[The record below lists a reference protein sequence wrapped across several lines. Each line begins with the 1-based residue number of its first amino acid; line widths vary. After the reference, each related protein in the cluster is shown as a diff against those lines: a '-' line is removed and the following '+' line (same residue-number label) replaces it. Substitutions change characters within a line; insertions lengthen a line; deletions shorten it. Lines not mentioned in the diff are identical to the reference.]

1 MTTNEGVLR
10 QANEGVLRRWA
21 RRKQA
26 AQTASPAIADV
37 PGSSLPELPPPE
49 LPPIESL
56 GVASDYTAF
65 LQKGVTA
72 EVQRLA
78 LQRAWQSDESIAG
91 FRGMAEYAWDFN
103 APEYGRLWATDDVA
117 KLLQAVLTPP
127 EDDVPVAV
135 VELAAEPEPLA
146 STAPH
151 QVESATEEAPSLV
164 AAAEPV
170 QKPYVRRHGSAL
182 PS

>member
-1 MTTNEGVLR
+1 MKTSEGL
-10 QANEGVLRRWA
+10 LRRWS

-26 AQTASPAIADV
+26 AQAAPPAAADV
-37 PGSSLPELPPPE
+37 PELPVSE

-56 GVASDYTAF
+56 GIASDYTAF
-65 LQKGVTA
+65 LQQGVTA

-78 LQRAWQSDESIAG
+78 LQCAWQSDESIAG

-103 APEYGRLWATDDVA
+103 APDYGSLWATDDVA

-127 EDDVPVAV
+127 KDDLPESDMPESNAPIAAA
-135 VELAAEPEPLA
+135 ELAAEPEPLGPA
-146 STAPH
+146 EPH
-151 QVESATEEAPSLV
+151 QVESATEEPPNLV

-170 QKPYVRRHGSAL
+170 QEPYVRRHGSAL